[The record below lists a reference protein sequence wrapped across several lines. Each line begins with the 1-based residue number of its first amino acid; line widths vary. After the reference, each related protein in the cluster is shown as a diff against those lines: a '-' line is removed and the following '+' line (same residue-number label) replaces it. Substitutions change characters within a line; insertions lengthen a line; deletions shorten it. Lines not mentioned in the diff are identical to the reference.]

1 MATKSILKNITV
13 KSNRAGVRLANAL
26 EKSEK
31 GSKTAPGNL
40 SKRVDIVTDPESIKS
55 MFGK

>member
-1 MATKSILKNITV
+1 MATKSIMKNITV

-31 GSKTAPGNL
+31 GSKTAPENL
-40 SKRVDIVTDPESIKS
+40 RKRVDIITDPETIKK
-55 MFGK
+55 MFE